1 MGVDL
6 FLCLSSYLITKLLWL
21 EWQKGNKVSVPRFYL
36 RRALRI
42 WPLYFLMCF
51 LGFYLL
57 PRLGWDDPAW
67 GSDDYRS
74 MLHTYLVPHLGFFAN
89 LVTALRGYIVSF
101 SLGPLWTISLEEQF
115 YFLWP
120 LFLVLARFNRTRILW
135 GGLGLLVLT
144 EGARAYFRLSGFP
157 HPAIWVSL
165 PTRLDPFVLG
175 TLLALFEKE
184 LRQWAGKAPPWLPLA
199 AGLSCLAGAVAM
211 PDMEQQGPSVL
222 FQFNLL
228 DLGWILVLFS
238 AGQGGWVR
246 SWVTHRPFPVLGKIS
261 YGLYVFH
268 FLALH
273 LAGMVAF
280 WFQGL
285 AHLYLYSWV
294 VAWSVTVLGFL
305 LTLALASFS
314 YYFYER
320 RFLEM
325 KKKFTAITSR
335 PV

>member
-1 MGVDL
+1 
-6 FLCLSSYLITKLLWL
+6 
-21 EWQKGNKVSVPRFYL
+21 
-36 RRALRI
+36 
-42 WPLYFLMCF
+42 
-51 LGFYLL
+51 
-57 PRLGWDDPAW
+57 
-67 GSDDYRS
+67 
-74 MLHTYLVPHLGFFAN
+74 
-89 LVTALRGYIVSF
+89 
-101 SLGPLWTISLEEQF
+101 
-115 YFLWP
+115 
-120 LFLVLARFNRTRILW
+120 
-135 GGLGLLVLT
+135 
-144 EGARAYFRLSGFP
+144 
-157 HPAIWVSL
+157 
-165 PTRLDPFVLG
+165 
-175 TLLALFEKE
+175 
-184 LRQWAGKAPPWLPLA
+184 
-199 AGLSCLAGAVAM
+199 
-211 PDMEQQGPSVL
+211 MEQQGPSVL